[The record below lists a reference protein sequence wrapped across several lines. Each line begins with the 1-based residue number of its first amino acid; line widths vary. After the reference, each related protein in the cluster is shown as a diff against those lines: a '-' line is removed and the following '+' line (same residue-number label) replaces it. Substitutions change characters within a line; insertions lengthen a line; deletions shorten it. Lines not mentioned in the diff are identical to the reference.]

1 VKYSREANIPIFEL
15 ANAVR
20 EQNPPNC
27 SGFGVTVPLFG
38 IRLLKGGGTGLNGCS
53 RAGWMMGMRA
63 DSTMG
68 IARLTVARAV
78 SVMPIVESAR

>member
-1 VKYSREANIPIFEL
+1 MKEKDIRERIHAFL
-15 ANAVR
+15 R
-20 EQNPPNC
+20 
-27 SGFGVTVPLFG
+27 
-38 IRLLKGGGTGLNGCS
+38 CS